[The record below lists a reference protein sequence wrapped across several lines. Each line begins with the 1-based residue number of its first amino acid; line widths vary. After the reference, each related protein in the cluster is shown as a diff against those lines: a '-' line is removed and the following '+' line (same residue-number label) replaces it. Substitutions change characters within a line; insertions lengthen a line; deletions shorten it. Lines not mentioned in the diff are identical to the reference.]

1 MANPTKQL
9 DLSAIWMFSSCSS
22 RELRT
27 LRSALEEVTVPAGT
41 VLTAQKAA
49 GREFFLIVDG
59 QAVVIHSGKKV
70 ATLGPGQYFGELS
83 LLDRGSR
90 SATVEAETEM
100 RLLVLG
106 QREFKGFLEAVPSM
120 TREAALG
127 DGRAAP
133 GIRRAGVPLRSPGT
147 AA

>member
-41 VLTAQKAA
+41 VLTAQKAT

-70 ATLGPGQYFGELS
+70 VTLGPGQYFGELS

-106 QREFKGFLEAVPSM
+106 QREFNGVLEAVPSM
-120 TREAALG
+120 TRKLLSAMA
-127 DGRAAP
+127 GRLRESDA
-133 GIRRAGVPLRSPGT
+133 RAYH
-147 AA
+147 

>member
-1 MANPTKQL
+1 MPNPTKNL
-9 DLSAIWMFSSCSS
+9 DLSAIWLFSSCTP

-27 LRSALEEVTVPAGT
+27 LRGALEEVTVPAGT

-49 GREFFLIVDG
+49 GREFFLIVEG
-59 QAVVIHSGKKV
+59 RAAVIHSGRHV
-70 ATLGPGQYFGELS
+70 ATLGPDQYFGELS

-106 QREFKGFLEAVPSM
+106 QRDFNGILEAVPTM
-120 TREAALG
+120 TRKLLSVMA
-127 DGRAAP
+127 GRLRESDA
-133 GIRRAGVPLRSPGT
+133 RAYH
-147 AA
+147 